1 MGTTQRLLTAVIVVA
16 ICFAADEQFGVPTRE
31 IRRDVEASNDRAKQE
46 FARERA
52 SQADRTWEN
61 EVGERPDSELDE
73 VVDESRESENGE
85 TIAFGSLVSAGIS
98 PASRFGRGVSC
109 MGRAPQ
115 QAPASIIISCV
126 SPTHEFFP
134 KLVLESGSSRIRFP
148 VATKIA
154 LHSAGINGGTPGS
167 PTPAGGASLSTR

>member
-31 IRRDVEASNDRAKQE
+31 IRRDVEASSHRAKQE

-73 VVDESRESENGE
+73 VVDESREPEHGE
-85 TIAFGSLVSAGIS
+85 TKAFGSLVSAGIRPES
-98 PASRFGRGVSC
+98 HSSRGV
-109 MGRAPQ
+109 R
-115 QAPASIIISCV
+115 
-126 SPTHEFFP
+126 
-134 KLVLESGSSRIRFP
+134 VLGP
-148 VATKIA
+148 
-154 LHSAGINGGTPGS
+154 
-167 PTPAGGASLSTR
+167 

>member
-1 MGTTQRLLTAVIVVA
+1 MQLQVTVLAFSCLTITQCSMISAVDGG
-16 ICFAADEQFGVPTRE
+16 CWLRMRGGGVPTRE
-31 IRRDVEASNDRAKQE
+31 IRRDVEASSDRAKQE

-115 QAPASIIISCV
+115 QAPASIIISSG

-134 KLVLESGSSRIRFP
+134 KLVLERVSSLTPCP
-148 VATKIA
+148 VTPIIA
-154 LHSAGINGGTPGS
+154 LHKA
-167 PTPAGGASLSTR
+167 R